1 MLLILFCVLTK
12 TFKRVRLFPME
23 LEFERVNGFEERRK
37 PENPKKN
44 LSEQR
49 REPIT
54 NSPPGGV
61 DAKTGFKPEPH

>member
-1 MLLILFCVLTK
+1 
-12 TFKRVRLFPME
+12 ME